1 MKTIKYLIL
10 IVGILAFSTGAYSV
24 IIEELSIQ
32 WIGFIGGGFLIWL
45 FFNIDKFIKKETE

>member
-10 IVGILAFSTGAYSV
+10 IVGVLVLSIGVYNLV
-24 IIEELSIQ
+24 ITELSTQ
-32 WIGFIGGGFLIWL
+32 WVGLIGGGFLIWL